1 MSIRRG
7 KGILIILLSIALL
20 TSALAVFELA
30 LGPSSE
36 YHPSSLLSYS
46 SLFSAFPA
54 LFGENEEQQSP
65 ANRVAEENI
74 SVFPEQV
81 VITLGRASW
90 ASYEGTNSMDPVL
103 DDGAHGIEISPASGE
118 SLKVG
123 DIISFSTPLADGL
136 VVHRIVETGH
146 DEQGWYA
153 RSKGDNNPAVD
164 PGKVRFE
171 DIHGVLVA
179 VIY

>member
-1 MSIRRG
+1 MG
-7 KGILIILLSIALL
+7 KGILIILVSIALFASML
-20 TSALAVFELA
+20 AGIDIAIGQNSEYPSAL
-30 LGPSSE
+30 PSA
-36 YHPSSLLSYS
+36 
-46 SLFSAFPA
+46 FSA
-54 LFGENEEQQSP
+54 LFFRNHEQQSP
-65 ANRVAEENI
+65 ANRIAEENI

-90 ASYEGTNSMDPVL
+90 ASYEDTNSMDPVL
-103 DDGAHGIEISPASGE
+103 DDGAHGIEIPPASGE

-136 VVHRIVETGH
+136 VVHRIIETGR

-153 RSKGDNNPAVD
+153 RTRGDNNPAAD
-164 PGKVRFE
+164 PIRVRFE